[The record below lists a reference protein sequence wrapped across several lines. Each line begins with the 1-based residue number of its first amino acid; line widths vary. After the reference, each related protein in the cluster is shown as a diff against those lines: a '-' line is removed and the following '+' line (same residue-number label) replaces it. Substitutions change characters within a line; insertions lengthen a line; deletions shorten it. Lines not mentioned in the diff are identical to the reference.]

1 MSGLVFVSLRSG
13 LIKYET
19 LKRDKTF
26 FTSNMLKLKINY
38 NKRTGQQIFMLPK
51 KSLKK
56 KGLFKEGKN
65 PEFLI
70 IKNLDKRCFK

>member
-1 MSGLVFVSLRSG
+1 MLGLVFVSLRSG

-19 LKRDKTF
+19 LKRDKAF

-38 NKRTGQQIFMLPK
+38 NKKTGQPTVMLPK

-56 KGLFKEGKN
+56 KGLLTESYK

-70 IKNLDKRCFK
+70 IKKLDKRCFK